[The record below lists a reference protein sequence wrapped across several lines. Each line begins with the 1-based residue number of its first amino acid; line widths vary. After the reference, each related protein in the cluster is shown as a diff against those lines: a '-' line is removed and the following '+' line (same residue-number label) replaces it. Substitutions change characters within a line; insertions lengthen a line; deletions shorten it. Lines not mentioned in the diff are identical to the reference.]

1 MANVFLKILPSGR
14 RARVALAATAGAFL
28 LAGIGAAAY
37 AALQDGK
44 GVIHAC
50 VDGKGATRIIDV
62 SVDACKKGETAI
74 SWNQTGPQG
83 PAGANGEPG
92 AQGAPGLQGA
102 PGPAGAAGPSGAG
115 GPPGGQGV
123 QGPQGATGP
132 QGPAG
137 PAGSSCSGG
146 GSGAANKITVGGV
159 TIDANGVRIDNGGQP
174 IAVLSYQWGLNAAF
188 DPNSGT
194 ATGKV
199 TSTAFKFVKAVDA
212 ATPKLMHI
220 LVTNDVAEN
229 IQLVVHKP
237 STNGDTLETLTFTN
251 ARLVSQ
257 VQSDNG
263 ASGDIPLEE
272 ISFVFQKVVED
283 VGGDKATFD
292 TSGKV

>member
-37 AALQDGK
+37 AALSDGK

-50 VDGKGATRIIDV
+50 VDGKGATRIIDI
-62 SVDACKKGETAI
+62 SVDSCRKGEAAI

-83 PAGANGEPG
+83 PAGADGTPG

-102 PGPAGAAGPSGAG
+102 AGPAGAAGPPGAG
-115 GPPGGQGV
+115 GPPGSQGV

-159 TIDANGVRIDNGGQP
+159 TIDSNGVRIDNGGQP
-174 IAVLSYQWGLNAAF
+174 IPVLSYQWGLNAAV
-188 DPNSGT
+188 DPSSGL

-199 TSTAFKFVKAVDA
+199 TSTPFKFVKAVDP
-212 ATPKLMHI
+212 ATPKLMKI
-220 LVTNDVAEN
+220 LVTNDVIETLQIV
-229 IQLVVHKP
+229 IQKP
-237 STNGDTLETLTFTN
+237 GTSGDTLETLTFTN

-257 VQSDNG
+257 VQSDSG

-272 ISFVFQKVVED
+272 I
-283 VGGDKATFD
+283 
-292 TSGKV
+292 